1 MKNIG
6 HFVLDR
12 TYQRKYEHA
21 SLRDLEDFLRS
32 ANQLTRAV
40 IVGRE
45 LLHGVDILNVKNK
58 TSLFSA
64 LECIH
69 HAVFKRRAVDSKDA
83 TFGNQ
88 GRYMSWSSTESFT
101 KTGKVK
107 KNSTLANVKLGMQVL
122 LKADFT
128 CDN

>member
-1 MKNIG
+1 M
-6 HFVLDR
+6 
-12 TYQRKYEHA
+12 
-21 SLRDLEDFLRS
+21 EDFPKS
-32 ANQLTRAV
+32 ANQLTTAV
-40 IVGRE
+40 IVARG
-45 LLHGVDILNVKNK
+45 LLHGVDILNEKNK

-88 GRYMSWSSTESFT
+88 GIRYMSWSSTESFT